1 MLFFAYQLAEELKEI
16 DPYRIL
22 SLPASTLLGWQ
33 AYFSLKAEQT
43 GTANTSRDNPSAPE
57 ALQSPVDQQCAD
69 IMKIIGG

>member
-1 MLFFAYQLAEELKEI
+1 MLFFAHQLAEELKEI
-16 DPYRIL
+16 DPYRVL

-43 GTANTSRDNPSAPE
+43 GAADTSRDNPSAPE
-57 ALQSPVDQQCAD
+57 APPSPVDQQCAD